1 MSLVPMLFS
10 NWWED
15 LDHPHHVFDQDFG
28 VGLSHDQLL
37 TPQLLQAYMSPAERR
52 LLARPFV
59 NYARPWAELLRNAES
74 ATSTV
79 KPDKD
84 KFQVIL
90 DVQQFKPEEIEVKV
104 IDKFITVD
112 AHHEE
117 QQDEHGWISRKFQ
130 RKYLIPD
137 DCDPALIKS
146 ALSSDGV
153 LTLTAPKKAE
163 LTDGNE
169 RKIPIEITGK
179 PAIRETEKSTDA
191 SSSETSV
198 ETSTGN
204 KKSSSVK
211 VVRDEQVGPKDVKRR
226 KKDVEA

>member
-90 DVQQFKPEEIEVKV
+90 DVQQFKPEEIDVKV
-104 IDKFITVD
+104 KDKFVTVE
-112 AHHEE
+112 AKHEE
-117 QQDEHGWISRKFQ
+117 KQDEHGWISRQFQ
-130 RKYLIPD
+130 RKYLIPEQ
-137 DCDPALIKS
+137 CDLAKVNS
-146 ALSSDGV
+146 SLSSDGV
-153 LTLTAPKKAE
+153 LTITVPRKPEKAIE
-163 LTDGNE
+163 NE
-169 RKIPIEITGK
+169 RSIKIEHTGK
-179 PAIRETEKSTDA
+179 PAIREDD
-191 SSSETSV
+191 
-198 ETSTGN
+198 
-204 KKSSSVK
+204 KKAIK
-211 VVRDEQVGPKDVKRR
+211 QQKEQTNGPKK
-226 KKDVEA
+226 